1 LQAFVNY
8 DHKKFYNIG
17 ARMMFIEQTADS
29 PFNKGL
35 LMNVGAKE
43 ASKLVLDALA
53 KENNTFA
60 SKSLLKICLHV
71 QQIRFK
77 FAAKCSL

>member
-1 LQAFVNY
+1 MGDKHLKLLQTFVNY

-17 ARMMFIEQTADS
+17 ARMMFIEQTPDS

-35 LMNVGAKE
+35 LMNVGVKE
-43 ASKLVLDALA
+43 ASKLVLNALA

-60 SKSLLKICLHV
+60 SKSLLKRCLHGP
-71 QQIRFK
+71 K
-77 FAAKCSL
+77 